1 MSRVLVK
8 NKLNGVIYV
17 YESVGYW
24 DKQKKQARNKRKCIG
39 KLDPATG
46 EIISSDKIDLAD
58 LISYVKKRGP

>member
-24 DKQKKQARNKRKCIG
+24 DKQKKQARDKRECIG
-39 KLDPATG
+39 KLT
-46 EIISSDKIDLAD
+46 SF
-58 LISYVKKRGP
+58 RGNNTIT